1 MSAKPF
7 QNASFTRKPLALA
20 LALALLAPTFSTL
33 AYARVA
39 LVIGNSAYPQ
49 SPLDNPANDAKA
61 IAQALREAGFE
72 VDLLLDQKRDAMQ
85 KSITNFGTKLAA
97 KKQPSVF
104 YFAGHAL
111 QLNWRNYLLPTD
123 LAIRKAEDVGS
134 QAVDLNDLLGQL
146 SKAALSN
153 GGNSNIV
160 ILDAC
165 RDNPFGNSSGAAKG
179 LTQMDAPTGTL
190 LAYATAPGS
199 VAQDAGSGA
208 NGLYTENLLIEMRT
222 EGAKIEDVLKRVR
235 LSVRIKSNGAQVPW
249 ESTSLEED
257 FYFKPPRVV
266 AKLSGDEA
274 EKAFEE
280 ELLAW
285 TVARAAVNSLGLEDF
300 IRRYPSGKFS
310 ELAQYRLDNVLQQEK
325 KKTDALRTAAQARA
339 AQEKAEA
346 QLLSLRERERVVAL
360 AVASADEEAKRAAKL
375 EQESLLAK
383 QRQAEREATAAR
395 EQLAKASA
403 PAAPIAS
410 APAATAAPGSIEAIL
425 AAALGAAKEE
435 SKADD
440 FPAAK
445 PGEIRQ
451 GWQNGDLMVYRETPQ
466 SGLLR
471 IESTVRQRVQ
481 AVFNTMVRL
490 RSGNELDHFGSPRG
504 RRGDSASSD
513 MQMLIHDYQVGKKWS
528 TRFQRGGSNGAFWI
542 EADAKVIARETLD
555 TPAGKFE
562 TYKVSIVAKETNG
575 SRRQFTETWWIDT
588 VSRKPIAY
596 DKRETEADG
605 FVRDHR
611 KGVLIA
617 FENDGRVDRD

>member
-1 MSAKPF
+1 MQPKPF
-7 QNASFTRKPLALA
+7 QSAYFTRKPLALA
-20 LALALLAPTFSTL
+20 LIVTLLAPTFSPL
-33 AYARVA
+33 AHARVA
-39 LVIGNSAYPQ
+39 LVIGNGAYPQ

-72 VDLLLDQKRDAMQ
+72 VDLLLDQKRDAMH
-85 KSITNFGTKLAA
+85 KSITNFGAKLAA

-123 LAIRKAEDVGS
+123 IAIRKAEDVGQ
-134 QAVDLNDLLGQL
+134 QAVDLNELLGQL
-146 SKAALSN
+146 TKAAQSN

-165 RDNPFGNSSGAAKG
+165 RDNPFGNNSGAAKG

-208 NGLYTENLLIEMRT
+208 NGLYTENLLKEMRT
-222 EGAKIEDVLKRVR
+222 EGAKIEDILKRVR
-235 LSVRIKSNGAQVPW
+235 LSVRVKSNGSQVPW

-257 FYFKPPRVV
+257 FYFKPPRAVV
-266 AKLSGDEA
+266 KLSGEDA

-285 TVARAAVNSLGLEDF
+285 NVARAAVNSLGLEDF

-310 ELAQYRLDNVLQQEK
+310 ELAQYRLDSVLAQEK

-339 AQEKAEA
+339 AQEKAESE
-346 QLLSLRERERVVAL
+346 LLALRERERVVAL
-360 AVASADEEAKRAAKL
+360 AVASADEVAKRAAKL
-375 EQESLLAK
+375 EQETLAAK
-383 QRQAEREATAAR
+383 QAAAQREATAAR
-395 EQLAKASA
+395 EQLAKASVA
-403 PAAPIAS
+403 AVPAVIAS
-410 APAATAAPGSIEAIL
+410 VAAAAPGSIEAIL
-425 AAALGAAKEE
+425 AAAMGAAKEE
-435 SKADD
+435 SKADE
-440 FPAAK
+440 FPPAK

-451 GWQNGDLMVYRETPQ
+451 GWQNGDLMVYRETPL

-490 RSGNELDHFGSPRG
+490 RSGAELDHFGYPRG

-513 MQMLIHDYQVGKKWS
+513 MQMLINDYQVGKKWS
-528 TRFQRGGSNGAFWI
+528 SRFQRGGASGSYWT
-542 EADAKVIARETLD
+542 EGDVKVLARETLD
-555 TPAGKFE
+555 TPAGKFD
-562 TYKVSIVAKETNG
+562 TYKVSIIAKEING
-575 SRRQFTETWWIDT
+575 PRRQYTEMWWIDR